1 MIDLFKISE
10 PSPTMETVG
19 NVRLTTDRAVYTEYA
34 EQCKREGLT
43 VSEALTNLMREHRE
57 W

>member
-1 MIDLFKISE
+1 MIDPFKISE
-10 PSPTMETVG
+10 PSPTVGSVG
-19 NVRLTTDRAVYTEYA
+19 NVRLNTDRTVYTEYA

-43 VSEALTNLMREHRE
+43 VSDESNAREYKE